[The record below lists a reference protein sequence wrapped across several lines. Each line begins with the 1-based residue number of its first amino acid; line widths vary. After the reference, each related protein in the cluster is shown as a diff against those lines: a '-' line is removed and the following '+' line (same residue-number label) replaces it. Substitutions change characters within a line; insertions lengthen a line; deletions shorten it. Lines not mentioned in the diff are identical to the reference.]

1 MPYSEQTADQ
11 IGGILDELANA
22 LTAVEARQNELDKPA
37 LELVQLVG
45 VDVQDISDT
54 LAARPASD
62 LFDPAGELAEITAWL
77 AAHRTDLPDLVT
89 ELTTLTGTA
98 AAKISDLAGS

>member
-1 MPYSEQTADQ
+1 MPYSDQTADQ

-54 LAARPASD
+54 LAAWPASD

-77 AAHRTDLPDLVT
+77 AAHRTDPRPSTYAWPPSASSSAPDD
-89 ELTTLTGTA
+89 GQP
-98 AAKISDLAGS
+98 